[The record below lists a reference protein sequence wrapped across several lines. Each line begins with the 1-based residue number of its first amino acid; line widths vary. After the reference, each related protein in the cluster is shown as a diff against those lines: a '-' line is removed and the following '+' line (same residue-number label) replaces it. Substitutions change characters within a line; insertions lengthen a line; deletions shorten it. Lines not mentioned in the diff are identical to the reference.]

1 MLPIFVGLMWL
12 SVYLKDRASKIS
24 IELSTRLF
32 NIHYLEGLMK
42 LTNSVSL
49 SHEESLKKLDKATDS
64 LMQSYLSQVKHN
76 HMTEKD
82 VSKIEIH
89 ELEANPYWKLLQKI
103 ESVIK
108 LIKQ

>member
-1 MLPIFVGLMWL
+1 M
-12 SVYLKDRASKIS
+12 YLKDRASKIS

-89 ELEANPYWKLLQKI
+89 ELEANPY
-103 ESVIK
+103 
-108 LIKQ
+108 